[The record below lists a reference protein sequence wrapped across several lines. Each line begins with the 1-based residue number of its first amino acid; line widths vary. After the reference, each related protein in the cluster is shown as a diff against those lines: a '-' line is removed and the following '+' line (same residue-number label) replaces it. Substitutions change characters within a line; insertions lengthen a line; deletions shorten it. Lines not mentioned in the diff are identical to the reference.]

1 MVKAMTILSS
11 LKSTFFKSFFLF
23 LIMTPSS
30 QAITFQQT
38 IEGISE
44 YHLDNGMQI
53 LLIPDQSKPS
63 TTVNMTYY
71 VGSRHENYG
80 QTGMAHLLEHMVFRG
95 TENFPDALQ
104 SFSQR
109 GLNAN
114 GSTNNDRT
122 NYYAVFSS
130 DPEVL
135 EWYLRWQ
142 ADAMQNIKVSEEDLK
157 KEVDIVLNER
167 ERNLNNPFQ
176 TLIQRMQGAA
186 YHWNNTGTATIG
198 APDDL
203 KTMKAAELQAF
214 YQRYYQP
221 DNATLVVA
229 GDFDLE
235 ETLSLID
242 GLFSPMAKPSRQLVE
257 RSTLEPVQDGE
268 RHIILRRSGGMPFI
282 ASAYHIPSPADERYV
297 WLDLASQM
305 IGERPSGH
313 LYRELVRDKKLVSS
327 TFSTV
332 SPHYAVSL
340 AFFGAQLNDA
350 DKITEIEQALNQI
363 IEQLDKAPFT
373 QEELDRVRTYWLS
386 QWDKMYASTELLA
399 IGLSEAIAAGD
410 WRLLFLERDRVKA
423 AQLSDIQSTAEAFFV
438 ASNRTNGQYIPSENL
453 KRAPAI
459 ERPNLGAI
467 LQDYKGD
474 ENYAAIEAFD
484 SSPANIQAQTL
495 RETITL
501 DNGVIH
507 TALLP
512 KASRGNRV
520 FANYRIKFSSLDKLK
535 GQASVSAFAA
545 SQIMSGATGMTQ
557 QDIHDRID
565 QLDGSLNYHI
575 SANQLVVSL
584 SSTRD
589 NLAEL
594 LALSLK
600 LIRDAQYPQ
609 EELDAFK
616 NQVTRALQANSSEP
630 GSKAMHALGRYLNPF
645 EPGDMRYVM
654 SVEEQVEAIATISRE
669 QLVAFNRENFA
680 AGNID
685 VSIVGSFD
693 PKAALKVLEDTIATW
708 PKAPAYE
715 YIADPYFD
723 LAPKEFVIETPDKAN
738 AVFIARHLLQVQN
751 NDPHFPALL
760 IANQI
765 LGGSETSRLF
775 KQVRSE
781 NGLSYSVNSNINASS
796 FEPSAEWTV
805 QAIYSPSKRL
815 ELERVI
821 RQTIQE
827 ARTNGFTADELEQSK
842 AAVLRMR
849 ALARAQDNVL
859 SGTWLRYLE
868 SGRDFMWNQEFEDR
882 IRALSVEEVNQAMRD
897 FLDEQQLSVAYAGD
911 FANAKED
918 DEKQTS
924 PAVESDN
931 PPQDEA
937 IKESVQ

>member
-1 MVKAMTILSS
+1 
-11 LKSTFFKSFFLF
+11 
-23 LIMTPSS
+23 MTPSS

-44 YHLDNGMQI
+44 YRLDNGLQI

-63 TTVNMTYY
+63 TTVNMTYH

-142 ADAMQNIKVSEEDLK
+142 ADTMQNIKVSEEDLK
-157 KEVDIVLNER
+157 TEVGVVLNER

-176 TLIQRMQGAA
+176 TLIQRIQGTA

-203 KTMKAAELQAF
+203 KMMKAADLQAF
-214 YQRYYQP
+214 YRRYYQP
-221 DNATLVVA
+221 DNATLVIA
-229 GDFDLE
+229 GDFDEEEALE
-235 ETLSLID
+235 LID
-242 GLFSPMAKPSRQLVE
+242 GLFSPITKPERRLIE

-268 RHIILRRSGGMPFI
+268 RHVILRRSGGMPFI

-313 LYRELVRDKKLVSS
+313 LYRHLVRDKKLVST
-327 TFSTV
+327 TFSTI

-350 DKITEIEQALNQI
+350 ENIDEIEQTFNQI
-363 IEQLDKAPFT
+363 IEQLDQDPFT

-386 QWDKMYASTELLA
+386 QWDKMYASTEFLA

-423 AQLSDIQSTAEAFFV
+423 AQLSDIQTVAEQFFV
-438 ASNRTNGQYIPSENL
+438 ASNRTSGQYIPTENS

-459 ERPNLGAI
+459 ERPDLAAI
-467 LQDYKGD
+467 LQGYTGD
-474 ENYAAIEAFD
+474 ESYAAIEAFD
-484 SSPANIQAQTL
+484 NSPANIQASTL
-495 RETITL
+495 RETL
-501 DNGVIH
+501 KLNNGEIR

-520 FANYRIKFSSLDKLK
+520 FANYRIKFSTLEQLAN
-535 GQASVSAFAA
+535 QASVSAFAA
-545 SQIMSGATGMTQ
+545 SQIMSGSTRLSQ
-557 QDIHDRID
+557 QEIHDRID

-584 SSTRD
+584 SSTGD
-589 NLAEL
+589 NLPAL
-594 LALSLK
+594 LELSLQ
-600 LIRDAQYPQ
+600 LIREADYPQ
-609 EELDAFK
+609 DELDAFK

-630 GSKAMHALGRYLNPF
+630 GSKAMHELGRYLNPF
-645 EPGDMRYVM
+645 EKGDLRYVM
-654 SVEEQVEAIATISRE
+654 SVEEQIEAIQALTRE
-669 QLVAFNRENFA
+669 QLKAFNQANFA
-680 AGNID
+680 AGQID
-685 VSIVGSFD
+685 VSVTGSFE
-693 PKAALKVLEDTIATW
+693 PQAVLTVLKEVIGQW
-708 PKAPAYE
+708 PKAPTYG
-715 YIADPYFD
+715 YIADPYFE
-723 LAPKEFVIETPDKAN
+723 LAPKEFIIETPDKAN
-738 AVFIARHLLQVQN
+738 AVFIARRLLKVQN
-751 NDPHFPALL
+751 NDDNFPALL

-781 NGLSYSVNSNINASS
+781 HGLSYSINSSINASS

-805 QAIYSPSKRL
+805 QAIYSPSKRA
-815 ELERVI
+815 ELEKVI

-827 ARTNGFTADELEQSK
+827 ARNNGFTEQELEQSK
-842 AAVLRMR
+842 DAVLRMR

-859 SGTWLRYLE
+859 SATWLRYLE
-868 SGRDFMWNQEFEDR
+868 SGRDFNWNQEFEDR
-882 IRALSVEEVNQAMRD
+882 IRNLTLAQVNQAMRD
-897 FLDEQQLSVAYAGD
+897 FLDDTQLSIAFAGD
-911 FANAKED
+911 FANAGAH
-918 DEKQTS
+918 DEPVTNEESGSNENSMK
-924 PAVESDN
+924 VESGTMT
-931 PPQDEA
+931 P
-937 IKESVQ
+937 

>member
-1 MVKAMTILSS
+1 
-11 LKSTFFKSFFLF
+11 
-23 LIMTPSS
+23 MTPSS

-44 YHLDNGMQI
+44 YRLDNGLQI

-63 TTVNMTYY
+63 TTVNMTYH

-142 ADAMQNIKVSEEDLK
+142 ADTMQNIKVSEEDLK
-157 KEVDIVLNER
+157 TEVGVVLNER

-176 TLIQRMQGAA
+176 TLIQRIQGTA

-203 KTMKAAELQAF
+203 KMMKATDLQAF
-214 YQRYYQP
+214 YRRYYQP
-221 DNATLVVA
+221 DNATLVIA
-229 GDFDLE
+229 GDFDEE
-235 ETLSLID
+235 ETLALID
-242 GLFSPMAKPSRQLVE
+242 GLFSPITKPERRLIE

-268 RHIILRRSGGMPFI
+268 RHVILRRSGGMPFI

-313 LYRELVRDKKLVSS
+313 LYRHLVRDKKLVST
-327 TFSTV
+327 TFSTI

-350 DKITEIEQALNQI
+350 QNIDEIEQTFNQI
-363 IEQLDKAPFT
+363 VEQLDQDPFT

-386 QWDKMYASTELLA
+386 QWDKMYASTEFLA

-423 AQLSDIQSTAEAFFV
+423 AQLSDIQTVAEQFFV
-438 ASNRTNGQYIPSENL
+438 ASNRTSGQYIPTENT
-453 KRAPAI
+453 KRAPVI
-459 ERPNLGAI
+459 ERPDLAAI
-467 LQDYKGD
+467 LQGYKGD

-484 SSPANIQAQTL
+484 NSPTNIQASTL
-495 RETITL
+495 RETL
-501 DNGVIH
+501 NLSNGLIN

-520 FANYRIKFSSLDKLK
+520 FANYRIKFSTLEQLK
-535 GQASVSAFAA
+535 NQASVSAFAA
-545 SQIMSGATGMTQ
+545 SQIMSGSTRLSQ
-557 QDIHDRID
+557 QEIHDRID

-584 SSTRD
+584 SSTGD
-589 NLAEL
+589 NLPAL
-594 LALSLK
+594 LELSLQ
-600 LIRDAQYPQ
+600 LIREADYPQ

-630 GSKAMHALGRYLNPF
+630 GSKAMHELGRYLNPF
-645 EPGDMRYVM
+645 EKGDLRYVM
-654 SVEEQVEAIATISRE
+654 SVEEQIEAIQALTRE
-669 QLVAFNRENFA
+669 QLKAFNQANFA

-685 VSIVGSFD
+685 VSVTGSFEPQAVLD
-693 PKAALKVLEDTIATW
+693 VLKEVISEW
-708 PKAPAYE
+708 PKAPAYA
-715 YIADPYFD
+715 YIADPYFE
-723 LAPKEFVIETPDKAN
+723 LAPKEFIIETPDKAN
-738 AVFIARHLLQVQN
+738 AVFMARHLLKVQN
-751 NDPHFPALL
+751 NDDNFPALL

-781 NGLSYSVNSNINASS
+781 HGLSYSINSSINASS

-805 QAIYSPSKRL
+805 QAIYSPSKRA
-815 ELERVI
+815 ELEKVI

-827 ARTNGFTADELEQSK
+827 ARNNGFTEQELEQSK
-842 AAVLRMR
+842 DAVLRMR

-859 SGTWLRYLE
+859 SATWLRYLE
-868 SGRDFMWNQEFEDR
+868 SGRDFNWNQEFEDR
-882 IRALSVEEVNQAMRD
+882 IRNLSLAQVNQAMRD
-897 FLDEQQLSVAYAGD
+897 FLDDTQLSIAFAGD
-911 FANAKED
+911 FANAKAH
-918 DEKQTS
+918 DEPSTKHDS
-924 PAVESDN
+924 SAHDEPSMKDESLADSN
-931 PPQDEA
+931 TP
-937 IKESVQ
+937 